1 MNSGCYGDDISKIIA
16 SVKTIDFQGKEYE
29 FKKKDINFFYRGN
42 DMPKNHIIISAKF
55 KGTPS
60 KKEDILLKQKRF
72 LDEKKISQPSQ
83 IKTCG
88 STFKNPGNLK
98 AWKLIKDSQCQLIK
112 CGGASISEKHYNFFV
127 NEGNA
132 SSKDIEDLIKKVQNQ
147 VEKKFNIQLD
157 LEIKIIGE
165 Q

>member
-1 MNSGCYGDDISKIIA
+1 M
-16 SVKTIDFQGKEYE
+16 
-29 FKKKDINFFYRGN
+29 
-42 DMPKNHIIISAKF
+42 
-55 KGTPS
+55 
-60 KKEDILLKQKRF
+60 
-72 LDEKKISQPSQ
+72 KKISQPSQ

-88 STFKNPGNLK
+88 STFKNPENLK
-98 AWKLIKDSQCQLIK
+98 AWKLIKDSQCQLIR

-147 VEKKFNIQLD
+147 VKKKFNLKLD